1 MGQQRL
7 GGARVMN
14 WVDFVVVFIVVLL
27 VGLIVFFSFILPR
40 KKPNKTCRY
49 CSEGAGKK
57 KSRLLKDFEHKYH
70 K

>member
-1 MGQQRL
+1 MQRL
-7 GGARVMN
+7 GGARIMN

-57 KSRLLKDFEHKYH
+57 EITSSQRFEQKYH